1 MCLII
6 KADKPQLIT
15 ETMMNCAYLN
25 NDDGFGVMFANKGKV
40 HVQKIGKPKSF
51 KSIQKVWDS
60 YPSNFKICLTP
71 F

>member
-51 KSIQKVWDS
+51 KSIQK
-60 YPSNFKICLTP
+60 YGIATKI
-71 F
+71 